1 MAICLLV
8 EVRTDHQAVLYDTRK
23 QENFTVLLSDN
34 DLNLVLSMVSSSQN
48 DEAIYL
54 QVDQLKK
61 TLIWND

>member
-8 EVRTDHQAVLYDTRK
+8 EVRTDHQAVLYDTEK

-54 QVDQLKK
+54 QVDQFKK
-61 TLIWND
+61 SLIWND